1 MRVPNRVAGDTVSS
15 TWDGW
20 HDQGTE
26 VKGNMDVRYD
36 VPLYTLTDIGR
47 FLDLAPSTL
56 HYWVH
61 EKGIVRHLPRT
72 GRGEP
77 YLPFAA
83 VAEAQFTQ
91 SLRRAGLQLQAV
103 VEGVTQLRKELGHNW
118 LSADLSHDGVDVLR
132 RYADAGHPT
141 WARVRD
147 GQGGISSVVEVGLQ
161 PIRFDPKGLP
171 ERVVLNQFTGASV
184 IIDPRFSFGQPIV
197 EDQGVRLEDIAGM
210 FFAGESVEVV
220 AEEYGVEPRVV
231 EAVIRNYGK
240 RVA

>member
-1 MRVPNRVAGDTVSS
+1 MPNRVAGDTVSS

-147 GQGGISSVVEVGLQ
+147 GQGASPQSSRWGCN
-161 PIRFDPKGLP
+161 RS
-171 ERVVLNQFTGASV
+171 VLTPRASQSV
-184 IIDPRFSFGQPIV
+184 WCSTSSRAPRSSSIH
-197 EDQGVRLEDIAGM
+197 D
-210 FFAGESVEVV
+210 SVSVSPLLKTR
-220 AEEYGVEPRVV
+220 GSGSR
-231 EAVIRNYGK
+231 I
-240 RVA
+240 